1 MGASYNVDMGG
12 DIAIHIVP
20 QVTFGVQILGGQLLD
35 ADAFVRA
42 DMFAGLGINGSVSQA
57 VAPQFCWNLCESWL
71 YIDQITDVDGLCRL
85 WCRGRRRSHRQVRHE
100 HKPATHGRVLTGSQR
115 AILGG

>member
-1 MGASYNVDMGG
+1 MSAGYTVDMGG

-42 DMFAGLGINGSVSQA
+42 DIYAGLAINGSVSQA
-57 VAPQFCWNLCESWL
+57 VSPKFCWDLCEFSAA
-71 YIDQITDVDGLCRL
+71 IEVT
-85 WCRGRRRSHRQVRHE
+85 RRR
-100 HKPATHGRVLTGSQR
+100 
-115 AILGG
+115 

>member
-1 MGASYNVDMGG
+1 MGAGYNVDMGG

-42 DMFAGLGINGSVSQA
+42 DIYAGLGINGSVSQA
-57 VAPQFCWNLCESWL
+57 VAPKFCWDLCEFSPT
-71 YIDQITDVDGLCRL
+71 IAAT
-85 WCRGRRRSHRQVRHE
+85 RR
-100 HKPATHGRVLTGSQR
+100 P
-115 AILGG
+115 